1 MQIRNETPL
10 GIVTNND
17 YFNII
22 RAKQNLRVLEFFICF
37 SWYLSFNMNLSLNS
51 SALKGVIGGL
61 NR

>member
-22 RAKQNLRVLEFFICF
+22 RAKQNLRVLDFICF

-51 SALKGVIGGL
+51 SALKVIECL

>member
-17 YFNII
+17 YFNVI
-22 RAKQNLRVLEFFICF
+22 RAKQNLRVLDFICF
-37 SWYLSFNMNLSLNS
+37 SWYLSFNINLSLNS
-51 SALKGVIGGL
+51 SALKVIECL

>member
-1 MQIRNETPL
+1 MQIRNGTPL

-22 RAKQNLRVLEFFICF
+22 RAKQNLRVLDFICF

-51 SALKGVIGGL
+51 SALKVIECL